1 MPYLA
6 GYLADKYD
14 VSEEESVGRANKRVK
29 NRQKSICVYVKGYSS
44 VTTENSSIR
53 CKMEKQSMR
62 CIRFGF

>member
-29 NRQKSICVYVKGYSS
+29 NRQKKHLRLLSKVILL
-44 VTTENSSIR
+44 
-53 CKMEKQSMR
+53 
-62 CIRFGF
+62 